1 MALLIFTDLDGSLLN
16 HADYSFEA
24 ARPVLARIGAR
35 AIPLVFVTSETRGEV
50 EIIQQE
56 MGIAEPFV
64 VENGGGIYFPAGYQG
79 FAIEAGRALAGYTV
93 VEFATSS
100 ITSGKC
106 WRGLSIPW
114 CIRPSISNSARVTM
128 PGSRKNYTVG

>member
-1 MALLIFTDLDGSLLN
+1 VALLIFTDLDGSLLN

-93 VEFATSS
+93 VEFA
-100 ITSGKC
+100 KC